1 METEL
6 INFDDLEKIISEAVS
21 LSMQETYAGKLSDED
36 KAQEKV
42 SDQIERDNLRAP
54 AKSKDKDDV
63 DEEDDEKKVTA
74 KPKAVVSKEE
84 IETVEEP
91 AVEVPTELP
100 ETLEVEDLVKTI
112 NIIRSGESL
121 KNKETFGRFD
131 SYFTSLSAPQKIAL
145 KGFLDGLAQVIVGD
159 VAGTD
164 ARRPNNEPYN
174 VNMEAGPDQHP
185 GEDPTSTK
193 ELEIEV
199 GEEKPSGA
207 AVPII
212 VGELADVTR
221 VMQILRE
228 NQSV

>member
-100 ETLEVEDLVKTI
+100 E
-112 NIIRSGESL
+112 
-121 KNKETFGRFD
+121 
-131 SYFTSLSAPQKIAL
+131 
-145 KGFLDGLAQVIVGD
+145 
-159 VAGTD
+159 
-164 ARRPNNEPYN
+164 
-174 VNMEAGPDQHP
+174 
-185 GEDPTSTK
+185 
-193 ELEIEV
+193 
-199 GEEKPSGA
+199 
-207 AVPII
+207 
-212 VGELADVTR
+212 
-221 VMQILRE
+221 
-228 NQSV
+228 